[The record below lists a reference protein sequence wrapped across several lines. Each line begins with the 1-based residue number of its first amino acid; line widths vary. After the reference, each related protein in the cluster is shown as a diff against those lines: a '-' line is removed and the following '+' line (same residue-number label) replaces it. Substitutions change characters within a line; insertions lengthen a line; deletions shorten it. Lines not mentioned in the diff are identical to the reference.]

1 MSAGDQLCG
10 SGTAVP
16 AFAVNPDLA
25 SIAGIARIAT
35 QSGIDPGPHRTRA
48 ALQNDP
54 MDAPCPTIDSRPV
67 RAATSLACDN
77 LRLETVVHVT
87 LGPQLPS

>member
-1 MSAGDQLCG
+1 
-10 SGTAVP
+10 
-16 AFAVNPDLA
+16 
-25 SIAGIARIAT
+25 
-35 QSGIDPGPHRTRA
+35 
-48 ALQNDP
+48 LQNDP